1 MTSEM
6 AVLTAEQIDDLTE
19 RWHNGEGEGWTLREF
34 LGLTRQQYAR
44 WVLRGTLPDAIP
56 TSRNWRE
63 GHYIGRSGGKV
74 VRRFI
79 PMLCNPSAG
88 VARACHR
95 GQLARQDA
103 RRRGVTLHVSHLAD
117 QQGAQ

>member
-1 MTSEM
+1 MTLDEIDEK
-6 AVLTAEQIDDLTE
+6 AEQ
-19 RWHNGEGEGWTLREF
+19 WHADKSITWSLREH

-44 WVLRGTLPDAIP
+44 WVLCGINPDTNP

-63 GHYIGRSGGKV
+63 GHYIGRSGGKA

-79 PMLCNPSAG
+79 PMLGKPSAS

-103 RRRGVTLHVSHLAD
+103 RRRGVTLHVTHMAD

>member
-1 MTSEM
+1 MTDE
-6 AVLTAEQIDDLTE
+6 EIDDRVE
-19 RWHNGEGEGWTLREF
+19 QWHEGEGKGWTLREY
-34 LGLTRQQYAR
+34 LGMTRQQYSR
-44 WVLRGTLPDAIP
+44 WVLRGINPDSNP

-63 GHYIGRSGGKV
+63 GHYIGRSGGKA

-79 PMLCNPSAG
+79 PMLPNPSAS

-103 RRRGVTLHVSHLAD
+103 RRRGVVLHVTHMAD
-117 QQGAQ
+117 QQGAS